1 MKILLLDNKEKMCNA
16 WEKYFNGFDD
26 VEIVNDY
33 IQSYDLNKVDCLVSP
48 ANSYGLMD
56 GGYDLALTKM
66 FGDQLQKKVQNYI
79 IDNLYGEQPVGSSII
94 VDIPNTNKKLIH
106 TPTMRI
112 PSPIVDSEIVYTSM
126 RSTLICALKNNIKSI
141 IIPAFGGTTGMVP
154 IEIIAKEMF
163 KAYIQIFKIKLPIHS
178 WYDVDVRDELVVR
191 YVNKKGKR
199 I

>member
-1 MKILLLDNKEKMCNA
+1 MKIILLDRKRQMCEEWN
-16 WEKYFNGFDD
+16 KYFKGFSD
-26 VEIVNDY
+26 VEVV
-33 IQSYDLNKVDCLVSP
+33 YDNIEYYDISNIDCLVSP
-48 ANSYGLMD
+48 ANSYGLMN
-56 GGYDLALTKM
+56 GGYDLALTRM
-66 FGDQLQKKVQNYI
+66 FDDELQNRVQDYI
-79 IDNLYGEQPVGSSII
+79 INNLYGEQPVGSSII

>member
-1 MKILLLDNKEKMCNA
+1 MKIKLLDNKEEMCNA
-16 WEKYFNGFDD
+16 WKKYFNGIDD

-66 FGDQLQKKVQNYI
+66 FGDQLQKIVQNYI

-94 VDIPNTNKKLIH
+94 IDIPNTNKKLIH

-112 PSPIVDSEIVYTSM
+112 PSPIVDSEIIYTSM
-126 RSTLICALKNNIKSI
+126 RSTLMCALKNNIKTI
-141 IIPAFGGTTGMVP
+141 IIPAFGGSTGMVP
-154 IEIIAKEMF
+154 FNTIAREMY
-163 KAYIQIFKIKLPIHS
+163 KAYIQIFNITINVHS
-178 WYDVDVRDELVVR
+178 WRDVEKRDDLMVKLM
-191 YVNKKGKR
+191 NDD

>member
-1 MKILLLDNKEKMCNA
+1 MKIILLDNKKEMCNA
-16 WEKYFNGFDD
+16 WKKYFNGIDD

-66 FGDQLQKKVQNYI
+66 FGDQLQKMVQNYI

-154 IEIIAKEMF
+154 MEIIAKEMF

-178 WYDVDVRDELVVR
+178 WNDVDVRAELMFK
-191 YVNKKGKR
+191 YLSSKK
-199 I
+199 